1 VDSKARSP
9 KQGPGHS
16 GGVSLSRSIDTHNIN
31 KILVANS
38 SDLQSVERLLKKFPT
53 TEMESRLVHDSDYK
67 DSLFILKKE
76 VTGSYITFPKNIE
89 SFADNLFM
97 ISLLK
102 LAVHKGWTIQLST
115 KDLDVKVFDSAEG
128 AFIAGFIAGSCMKTT
143 GEYISGTT
151 RFSKGVSA
159 FQSFSVEKKYG
170 KVAWLRT
177 GGMDNLMQRLSGMKG
192 FSKDY
197 WGLRGTLAALLKM
210 IDPVEVDN
218 LKTYFL
224 PKTEVMK
231 HIRTKL
237 PYENGGLF
245 RPEEIA
251 LLGNGCHEVKVQL
264 DAFLLKLDHPSE
276 EFVKNF
282 TGEYAPIKTAI
293 ERADSMIR
301 LLAVNRSK
309 VLFPPGNKK
318 SIKKFR
324 AMNLEDKLSDMA
336 TEKPELFSP
345 ESLPGIRRNK
355 ESNLKEGTPQWK
367 SAVYG
372 EIYNNQV
379 VRDVIDSWYIKFW
392 SEDQD

>member
-1 VDSKARSP
+1 
-9 KQGPGHS
+9 
-16 GGVSLSRSIDTHNIN
+16 
-31 KILVANS
+31 
-38 SDLQSVERLLKKFPT
+38 
-53 TEMESRLVHDSDYK
+53 MESRLVHDSDFK

-76 VTGSYITFPKNIE
+76 VAGSYITFPKNIE

-102 LAVHKGWTIQLST
+102 LATHKKWTIQLST
-115 KDLDVKVFDSAEG
+115 KELDTKVLDSAEG
-128 AFIAGFIAGSCMKTT
+128 AFIAGFIAASCLTTT
-143 GEYISGTT
+143 GEYVSGTT

-192 FSKDY
+192 FTKDY

-210 IDPVEVDN
+210 IDPVEVSN

-251 LLGNGCHEVKVQL
+251 LLHNGCTQVKGQL
-264 DAFLLKLDHPSE
+264 DEFLLKLDHPTE

-282 TGEYAPIKTAI
+282 VSEYAPIKTAI
-293 ERADSMIR
+293 ERIDSMVR

-318 SIKKFR
+318 STKKFR
-324 AMNLEDKLSDMA
+324 AMNLEDKLSDLA
-336 TEKPELFSP
+336 SEKPELFAP
-345 ESLPGIRRNK
+345 ESLPGIRRVK
-355 ESNLKEGTPQWK
+355 ESNLKVASPQWK

-372 EIYNNQV
+372 EDYNNEAIK
-379 VRDVIDSWYIKFW
+379 DVIDSWYSKFW
-392 SEDQD
+392 SED